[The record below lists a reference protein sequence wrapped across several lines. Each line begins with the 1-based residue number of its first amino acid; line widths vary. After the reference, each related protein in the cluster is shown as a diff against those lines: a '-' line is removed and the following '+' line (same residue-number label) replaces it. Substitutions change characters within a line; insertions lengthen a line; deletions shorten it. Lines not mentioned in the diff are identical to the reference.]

1 LLSKPRLCLSR
12 RAAFCGVLALAGC
25 GFTPVYA
32 PGGAG
37 DLLQNNIA
45 FTSPET
51 VDGYVLRQRLVDRFG
66 RASTPDFT
74 LEVQLSSER
83 DAATVTTDG
92 DTTRFD
98 IIGIAA
104 WTLIEVATGTSR
116 TGRAQTFTSY
126 STTGSTVA
134 TQTAETD
141 AERRLSVA
149 LADLIGAQLIT
160 AVTAQ

>member
-1 LLSKPRLCLSR
+1 MLSKPRLCLPR
-12 RAAFCGVLALAGC
+12 RAAFCGVLALVGC

-51 VDGYVLRQRLVDRFG
+51 VD
-66 RASTPDFT
+66 FT
-74 LEVQLSSER
+74 LEVLLSSER